1 MEKKS
6 DTLLHRLLKNWVNRQ
21 PPPANGR
28 ARLLWAAAHA
38 SQSKKVSRLL
48 VSRSQFRSDPTS
60 YSDDWTQTLFT
71 WINENSFQ
79 FGLQARLS

>member
-6 DTLLHRLLKNWVNRQ
+6 DMLLHKLLKNWANRHT
-21 PPPANGR
+21 PPANGR

-38 SQSKKVSRLL
+38 SQSKKDSPALI
-48 VSRSQFRSDPTS
+48 SRSQFRSDPSS
-60 YSDDWTQTLFT
+60 YSDDWTQTFFT